1 MRKSPTTFQ
10 LSSILKATCQS
21 ASGQLL
27 YMPMPTSSNGVDIS
41 CYSPL
46 SSGESARG
54 KNEKAEGCTNHRQF
68 FSITILN

>member
-27 YMPMPTSSNGVDIS
+27 YIRMSTSSNCVDIYS
-41 CYSPL
+41 YSPQPSEENDL
-46 SSGESARG
+46 GN
-54 KNEKAEGCTNHRQF
+54 NEKAEGSTNHRQI
-68 FSITILN
+68 SQSLY

>member
-27 YMPMPTSSNGVDIS
+27 YMPMPTSSNGVEPS
-41 CYSPL
+41 LLL
-46 SSGESARG
+46 SLVFWKKPG
-54 KNEKAEGCTNHRQF
+54 KNEKAESRNIHRQI
-68 FSITILN
+68 SQSLY